1 MAAGVDVV
9 VVVMAGVDVVV
20 VVMAGV
26 DEIVGA
32 EVSVLAVAAVLGAT
46 TRLNWKRET
55 VGTAVGVV
63 GAAVVAAVGAVGAA
77 VVAAV
82 VAAVGAVVEAAVVVT
97 TRLNRK
103 RETVGTAAWADVDA
117 DEVTAVSAAVDETV
131 GEGDRCA
138 DGGARAGEEPITG
151 ADVVA
156 AVGINGAAEA
166 LPPCPAGARPK
177 KIFLRYK
184 WIFTLIDIPS

>member
-1 MAAGVDVV
+1 MDVV

-55 VGTAVGVV
+55 VGTAVG
-63 GAAVVAAVGAVGAA
+63 AVG
-77 VVAAV
+77 AAV

-156 AVGINGAAEA
+156 AVGINGAAKA